1 MRRRNSG
8 MRTTIDLDARAHRIA
23 KAIAQQRKETMG
35 QVISEALLAVF
46 CPQTGE
52 SKVTLGVSEAG
63 FPTFRTGRTVTL
75 EEVEQFLESTE

>member
-1 MRRRNSG
+1 MIV

-46 CPQTGE
+46 CPETAD
-52 SKVTLGVSEAG
+52 SKVILGVSKAG
-63 FPTFRTGRTVTL
+63 FPTFRTGRTVTM
-75 EEVEQFLESTE
+75 EEVKEFLESTE